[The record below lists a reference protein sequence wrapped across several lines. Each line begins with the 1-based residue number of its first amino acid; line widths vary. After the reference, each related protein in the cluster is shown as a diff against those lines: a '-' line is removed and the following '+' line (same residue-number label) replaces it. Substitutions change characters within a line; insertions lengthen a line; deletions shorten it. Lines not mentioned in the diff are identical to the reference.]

1 MYLIDT
7 IYSFLCLI
15 SIFSALIIV
24 SSLNAIH
31 RVVWLIILF
40 TIGAFMFII
49 LDHYY
54 LGLTYIIVYVG
65 AIAILFLFVIMM
77 VQIKKT
83 EELSSYGA
91 EVGLKTKQKKQ
102 ILLISLLSAF
112 WVYVFKKELA
122 LPRIISNPDI
132 SHYFFPDWSFDFYTF
147 SDIQS
152 IAQLIYMGY
161 PTAIILIS
169 LILWTVMIGI
179 IKITM
184 KD

>member
-1 MYLIDT
+1 MYLTET
-7 IYSFLCLI
+7 IYFFLCYL

-31 RVVWLIILF
+31 RVVWLIIIF
-40 TIGAFMFII
+40 TLGAFMFIL

-83 EELSSYGA
+83 DEIDESNLRSLY
-91 EVGLKTKQKKQ
+91 
-102 ILLISLLSAF
+102 ISLTISFLLL
-112 WVYVFKKELA
+112 VIDFKTN
-122 LPRIISNPDI
+122 SHI
-132 SHYFFPDWSFDFYTF
+132 SHYFFPDWSFDFNAF